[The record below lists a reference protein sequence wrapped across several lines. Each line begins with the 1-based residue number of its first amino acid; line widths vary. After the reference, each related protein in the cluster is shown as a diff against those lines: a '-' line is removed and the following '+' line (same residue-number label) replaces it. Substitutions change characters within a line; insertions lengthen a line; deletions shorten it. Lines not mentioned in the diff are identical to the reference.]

1 VKHKKTRALARGEK
15 SRKLRKHLGAGHS
28 SSKIVVVSLA
38 GTVAA
43 AKCGGWSFRS
53 ELARNP
59 ENP

>member
-1 VKHKKTRALARGEK
+1 MG
-15 SRKLRKHLGAGHS
+15 RKLRKHLGRSFVVENCHS
-28 SSKIVVVSLA
+28 LALA

-43 AKCGGWSFRS
+43 AKCGGSSFRS